1 MITNVRMWLDRENLK
16 KIRELTSHKYSTQK
30 DMLLDFAEEML
41 LDNDWKPEPTKR
53 MVIHSEFNCDEETAK
68 QLRIKALLL
77 DVSVSDMFRQYIE
90 KKLNQKNVNT
100 STK

>member
-1 MITNVRMWLDRENLK
+1 MIASVRMWLDRENLK
-16 KIRELTSHKYSTQK
+16 KIRDLTSDQYPTQK

-41 LDNDWKPEPTKR
+41 RDKDWKPEPTKR
-53 MVIHSEFNCDEETAK
+53 MVMHSEFNCDEETAK

-90 KKLNQKNVNT
+90 MKLNQK
-100 STK
+100 KRK